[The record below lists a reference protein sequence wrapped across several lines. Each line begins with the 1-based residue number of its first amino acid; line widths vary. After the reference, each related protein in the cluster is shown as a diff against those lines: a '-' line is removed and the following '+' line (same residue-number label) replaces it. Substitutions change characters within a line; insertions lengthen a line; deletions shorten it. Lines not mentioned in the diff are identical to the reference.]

1 MTAKDLFEEDFLQV
15 FCKKTGN
22 YLGIID
28 KGKMLFS
35 NNEVEEIVPEAEVD
49 KNQLSMF

>member
-1 MTAKDLFEEDFLQV
+1 MTAKDLFNDDFLQV

-35 NNEVEEIVPEAEVD
+35 NNEVEEVAAEEEKD